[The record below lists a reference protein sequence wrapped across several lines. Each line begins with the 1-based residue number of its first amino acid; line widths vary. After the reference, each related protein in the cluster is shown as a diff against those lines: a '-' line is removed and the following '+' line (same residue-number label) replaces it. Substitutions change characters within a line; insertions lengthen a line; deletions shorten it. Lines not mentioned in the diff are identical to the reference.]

1 MENFSPDQYWSG
13 VSLLYKWGQSK
24 IKFFNFNYNL
34 NHYLENN
41 FTLTLITIEIIGT
54 EFYFLIS

>member
-41 FTLTLITIEIIGT
+41 FTLTLIILQVLTRC
-54 EFYFLIS
+54 